1 MKNRFSGNRAFTL
14 VELIIV
20 IIILGILAA
29 LAIPQFSTSTE
40 DARVSTQKANLAILR
55 NAINLYY
62 HEHNS
67 DYPGA
72 VKIDGTGDATDA
84 AANPVAFQDQ
94 LLQFT
99 KKDGETSAD
108 KDAAFKYG
116 PYLGAIPFNV
126 VNDLATVAVIDTA
139 SPLDDGDVPGTV
151 PGWIFSKQTGEIR
164 AIAADDTVD
173 PL

>member
-1 MKNRFSGNRAFTL
+1 MKKRFLNNRAFTL

-40 DARVSTQKANLAILR
+40 DARTSTQKANLAIIR
-55 NAINLYY
+55 NAINLYF

-67 DYPGA
+67 EYPGA
-72 VKIDGTGDATDA
+72 VNVDGTGTATAATD
-84 AANPVAFQDQ
+84 NPVAFQSQ
-94 LLQFT
+94 ILQYT
-99 KKDGETSAD
+99 KKDGEASAD

-116 PYLGAIPFNV
+116 PYLGAIPLNV
-126 VNDLATVAVIDTA
+126 VNDLATVEVIDTA
-139 SPLDDGDVPGTV
+139 SPLADTDVPATV
-151 PGWIFSKQTGEIR
+151 PGWLFNKQTGEIR
-164 AIAADDTVD
+164 AVAADDTVD